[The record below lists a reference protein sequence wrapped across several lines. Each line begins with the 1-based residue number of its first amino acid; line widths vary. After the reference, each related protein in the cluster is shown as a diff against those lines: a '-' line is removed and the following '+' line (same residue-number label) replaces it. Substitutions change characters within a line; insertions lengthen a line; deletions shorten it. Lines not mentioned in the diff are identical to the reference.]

1 MVYSNRIN
9 KDDYEKLRRSKKWQ
23 WLFLASG
30 EWSQS
35 PYHQGNVTLYYAH
48 DPKKGWAALKQI
60 GFPTRIVVVLKT
72 YDSQSVEEIVS
83 ELLLELWYA
92 EGYRIEMIADYDDA
106 ECVDLYLAEDLFL
119 TKRKQLSSLKK

>member
-1 MVYSNRIN
+1 MIFSNRVN
-9 KDDYEKLRRSKKWQ
+9 KDDFQKMKRSKKWQ

-48 DPKKGWAALKQI
+48 DPKKCWAALKQI

-72 YDSQSVEEIVS
+72 YDSQSIEEIVS
-83 ELLLELWYA
+83 ELLLELWYS
-92 EGYRIEMIADYDDA
+92 EGYRIEMIADYAFA
-106 ECVDLYLAEDLFL
+106 EEVDLSLAENLFL
-119 TKRKQLSSLKK
+119 EKRAKNRNK

>member
-9 KDDYEKLRRSKKWQ
+9 NDDFEKLRRSKKWQ

-35 PYHQGNVTLYYAH
+35 PYHQGNVTLYYAY

-60 GFPTRIVVVLKT
+60 GFPTRIVVVLRT

-83 ELLLELWYA
+83 ELLLELWYS

-106 ECVDLYLAEDLFL
+106 EEVDLSLAENLFL
-119 TKRKQLSSLKK
+119 EKRAKNKKK

>member
-9 KDDYEKLRRSKKWQ
+9 NDDFEKLRRSKKWQ

-60 GFPTRIVVVLKT
+60 GFPTRIVVVLKI
-72 YDSQSVEEIVS
+72 YDSQSIEEIVS

-92 EGYRIEMIADYDDA
+92 EGYRIEMIADYAYA
-106 ECVDLYLAEDLFL
+106 EEVNLNLAENLFL
-119 TKRKQLSSLKK
+119 EKRAKNRTK

>member
-9 KDDYEKLRRSKKWQ
+9 KDDFEKLRRSKKWQ

-35 PYHQGNVTLYYAH
+35 PYHQGNVTLYYAY
-48 DPKKGWAALKQI
+48 DPNKGWAALKQI

-72 YDSQSVEEIVS
+72 CDSQSIEEIVS

-92 EGYRIEMIADYDDA
+92 EGYRIEMIADYAFA
-106 ECVDLYLAEDLFL
+106 EEVDLNLAENLFL
-119 TKRKQLSSLKK
+119 EKRAKNRTK

>member
-9 KDDYEKLRRSKKWQ
+9 KDDFEKLRRSKKWQ

-35 PYHQGNVTLYYAH
+35 PYHQGNVTLYYAY

-60 GFPTRIVVVLKT
+60 GFPTRIVVVLRT

-83 ELLLELWYA
+83 ELLLELWYS

-106 ECVDLYLAEDLFL
+106 EEVDLSLAENLFL
-119 TKRKQLSSLKK
+119 EKRAKNKKK

>member
-1 MVYSNRIN
+1 MIYSNRVN
-9 KDDYEKLRRSKKWQ
+9 RDDFQRIKRSRQWQ

-48 DPKKGWAALKQI
+48 DPKNGWAALKQI
-60 GFPTRIVVVLKT
+60 GFPIRIVVVSKT

-92 EGYRIEMIADYDDA
+92 EGYRIEMIEDYDNA
-106 ECVDLYLAEDLFL
+106 EDVDLSSAESLFL
-119 TKRKQLSSLKK
+119 EKRAKNKRK

>member
-9 KDDYEKLRRSKKWQ
+9 KDDFEKLRRSKKWQ

-35 PYHQGNVTLYYAH
+35 PYHQGNVTLYYAY
-48 DPKKGWAALKQI
+48 DPNKGWDALKQI

-72 YDSQSVEEIVS
+72 CDSQSIEEIVS

-92 EGYRIEMIADYDDA
+92 EGYRIEMIADYAFA
-106 ECVDLYLAEDLFL
+106 EEVDLNLAENLFL
-119 TKRKQLSSLKK
+119 EKRAKNRTK

>member
-1 MVYSNRIN
+1 MVYSKRIN
-9 KDDYEKLRRSKKWQ
+9 QDDFERLRRSKKWQ

-60 GFPTRIVVVLKT
+60 GFPTRIVAIIKTDKAQTVEVV
-72 YDSQSVEEIVS
+72 VS
-83 ELLLELWYA
+83 ELLLELWHA

-106 ECVDLYLAEDLFL
+106 EEVDLSLAENLFL
-119 TKRKQLSSLKK
+119 EKRAKNNNK